1 MRETFINIFV
11 DDIGLIQN
19 KIAFNQNRHLSIG
32 SHHCN
37 IFRFV
42 EQIHIPYF
50 KIHTLLKSHEPATL
64 REWTSRAGIQN
75 HHFLIF
81 PEFPK
86 SSKERT
92 VLLEHARAFF
102 SRLAT
107 GASAKTVWGSM
118 RAEQAPSR
126 SDGGDPAA
134 SPNDRKQEA
143 TQGKSLKNALDLKER
158 FKTKH

>member
-32 SHHCN
+32 IHHCN
-37 IFRFV
+37 IFRVV
-42 EQIHIPYF
+42 EQIHLPYF
-50 KIHTLLKSHEPATL
+50 KIHTLLKKYEPATL

-86 SSKERT
+86 KVPKSGLCYLST
-92 VLLEHARAFF
+92 LEHFSVDWPLARARRQYRGRCGR
-102 SRLAT
+102 SRLHREA
-107 GASAKTVWGSM
+107 M
-118 RAEQAPSR
+118 
-126 SDGGDPAA
+126 
-134 SPNDRKQEA
+134 EA
-143 TQGKSLKNALDLKER
+143 TPQRAQMTESKKRHREN
-158 FKTKH
+158 H